1 MLPFALGNA
10 PLEPWSPRSPCSRRY
25 GCDFA
30 FFERDSKS
38 GELKPRY
45 GYGSSLLAAD
55 ENKKRVPLLRVLVYP
70 SSSSTVAYSL
80 IEEDCGGGA
89 VAEDL
94 GDHDWPRLRV
104 MTMPAEKKQAKK
116 YKRKGKAMTHAER
129 KRQQRAKRTAE
140 VKDIVDRRNA
150 RNAEVTREWRA
161 KNAEEDKA
169 RTSAQRVPAWK
180 KEDIKGKMEYGE
192 ETWAKM
198 QKMKQ
203 KMKENKSKKRAATAS
218 AEEPPRKK
226 QKGSQSKKGKEEP
239 RSKKRAAT
247 ASAEEPPRKK
257 KLKESQKRAMP
268 STPQKLKVKVPTPT
282 QTQTLVCN

>member
-1 MLPFALGNA
+1 MPFALGNA

-80 IEEDCGGGA
+80 IEEDCGGA
-89 VAEDL
+89 VVEDL
-94 GDHDWPRLRV
+94 GDDDWPRLRV

-247 ASAEEPPRKK
+247 ASAKEPSRKK